1 MNRNEIFRILN
12 KIKNDREFSFYK
24 IGLAGSY
31 ARNEQ
36 NDGSDID
43 VVISTGNLTLS
54 QMEKI
59 KSEFPDL
66 NVDVLQLDLLEEEDR
81 ELDGFLIEM
90 GLPANDHSVY
100 KNVLQEVMW
109 A

>member
-1 MNRNEIFRILN
+1 
-12 KIKNDREFSFYK
+12 
-24 IGLAGSY
+24 
-31 ARNEQ
+31 
-36 NDGSDID
+36 
-43 VVISTGNLTLS
+43 
-54 QMEKI
+54 MEKI